1 MEPKKKTSK
10 NEWSPAPRKDFGG
23 KFSKK
28 TMAPTESEEK
38 QDKTKKDQKP
48 SRDEYHAPFKK
59 TNEWIHISKKD
70 KDIHSPYPKK
80 GDPKKDQETSRD
92 APHKKQYDYNKPS
105 KDESKPTPKK
115 VIAKPVDSKKIND
128 KKTGS
133 SGKKNPH
140 TPSSKERI
148 Y

>member
-1 MEPKKKTSK
+1 MEHKKKTSK
-10 NEWSPAPRKDFGG
+10 NEWSPAPRKDSDKNYSKKTESKEKQDEPKKKTSKHEFPSVPRKDYGG
-23 KFSKK
+23 KFSKE
-28 TMAPTESEEK
+28 TMAPE
-38 QDKTKKDQKP
+38 DK
-48 SRDEYHAPFKK
+48 
-59 TNEWIHISKKD
+59 
-70 KDIHSPYPKK
+70 
-80 GDPKKDQETSRD
+80 
-92 APHKKQYDYNKPS
+92 
-105 KDESKPTPKK
+105 SKPTPKK